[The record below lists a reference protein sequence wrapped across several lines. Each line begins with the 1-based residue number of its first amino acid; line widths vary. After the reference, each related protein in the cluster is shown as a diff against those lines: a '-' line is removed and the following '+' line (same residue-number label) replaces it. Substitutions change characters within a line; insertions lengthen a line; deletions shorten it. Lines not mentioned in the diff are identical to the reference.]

1 MFLKRWYILSV
12 NQGIKWKPDVL
23 FKASL
28 KATDFSFTGVMIPIE
43 FVQSDLGGRER
54 ISENCSYLWA
64 VR

>member
-1 MFLKRWYILSV
+1 MFLKCWYILSV
-12 NQGIKWKPDVL
+12 NQGLKWKPDVI

-28 KATDFSFTGVMIPIE
+28 KAKDFSFAGVVIHIE
-43 FVQSDLGGRER
+43 FVQNDLGRKR